1 MDNRHPFGWRNS
13 GSRHV
18 DTDDDPGEGSCEMI
32 PVERLRE
39 ELAEYEHPFFDFE
52 AREKGDAVELVI
64 RSKVPNV
71 LSSEY
76 HLTLSDRDIQSSQFR
91 WTLQKLLYDSLT
103 DYVVELFTK
112 NP

>member
-1 MDNRHPFGWRNS
+1 MDDRHSFGWRDP
-13 GSRHV
+13 RPRDV
-18 DTDDDPGEGSCEMI
+18 DHHDDPEEGPCEVI
-32 PVERLRE
+32 SIERLRQ

-71 LSSEY
+71 LSPEY
-76 HLTLSDRDIQSSQFR
+76 HLTLSERDIQNSQFR